1 MSGFLKQTLKKWV
14 RNFLSTE
21 EQIEWM
27 FVHTDIPSDTIWSL
41 FERLN

>member
-1 MSGFLKQTLKKWV
+1 M
-14 RNFLSTE
+14 STE

-27 FVHTDIPSDTIWSL
+27 LDNTNIPSDTLWSL